1 MDLILTQEM
10 ITKLEEIL
18 SNELLE
24 HGVDHA
30 FVVDSSGNLIT
41 EGGIFPPEDIMP
53 LAALLS
59 ANFAATE
66 RIAKLIGEKDFTLLF
81 HKGSRFNIHF
91 GRINQD
97 FILVTLFN
105 NEVSLGL
112 VRLGS
117 IKAIEQMLPVL
128 QAA

>member
-1 MDLILTQEM
+1 MDLILTQDS
-10 ITKLEEIL
+10 INKLEQIL
-18 SNELLE
+18 STELLE

-117 IKAIEQMLPVL
+117 MKAIEQILPVL
-128 QAA
+128 ETV

>member
-1 MDLILTQEM
+1 MDLILTQHM

-91 GRINQD
+91 GRINKD

>member
-1 MDLILTQEM
+1 MDLILTQDS
-10 ITKLEEIL
+10 INKLEQTL
-18 SNELLE
+18 QNELLD

-30 FVVDSSGNLIT
+30 FIVDSSGNLIT
-41 EGGIFPPEDIMP
+41 EGGEFPPEDIMP

-97 FILVTLFN
+97 FILVTLFS

-117 IKAIEQMLPVL
+117 IRAIEQMLPVL
-128 QAA
+128 EAV

>member
-1 MDLILTQEM
+1 MDLILTEES
-10 ITKLEEIL
+10 ITKLEQIL
-18 SNELLE
+18 RDELLD

-30 FVVDSSGNLIT
+30 FIVDSSGNLIT
-41 EGGIFPPEDIMP
+41 EGGMFPPEDIMP

-97 FILVTLFN
+97 FILVTLFS

-128 QAA
+128 QTA

>member
-1 MDLILTQEM
+1 MDLILTQDS
-10 ITKLEEIL
+10 ISKLEQIL
-18 SNELLE
+18 QNELLD

-30 FVVDSSGNLIT
+30 FIVDSSGNLIT
-41 EGGIFPPEDIMP
+41 EGGEFPPEDIMP

-97 FILVTLFN
+97 FILVTLFS

-117 IKAIEQMLPVL
+117 IRAIEQMLPVL
-128 QAA
+128 DAI

>member
-1 MDLILTQEM
+1 MDLILTQDM

-18 SNELLE
+18 RTELLE

-105 NEVSLGL
+105 NEISLGL

>member
-1 MDLILTQEM
+1 MDLILTQDS
-10 ITKLEEIL
+10 INKLEEIL
-18 SNELLE
+18 QNELLD

-30 FVVDSSGNLIT
+30 FIVDSSGNLIT
-41 EGGIFPPEDIMP
+41 EGGEFPPEDIMP

-97 FILVTLFN
+97 FILVTLFS

-117 IKAIEQMLPVL
+117 IRAIEQMLPVL
-128 QAA
+128 DAV

>member
-18 SNELLE
+18 RNELLE

-30 FVVDSSGNLIT
+30 FVVDSSGNLMT

>member
-1 MDLILTQEM
+1 
-10 ITKLEEIL
+10 
-18 SNELLE
+18 
-24 HGVDHA
+24 
-30 FVVDSSGNLIT
+30 
-41 EGGIFPPEDIMP
+41 
-53 LAALLS
+53 
-59 ANFAATE
+59 ATE

-128 QAA
+128 QTA